1 MEVKWQTVL
10 HVDFSGSGCT
20 PGTWKV
26 LSSQIERQFFFHS
39 ERTKSIT
46 WQEKGPIDYES
57 HSWDHELNSELCEK
71 IYDLIQSHG
80 DFHYLQYVLHLI
92 KTTNP
97 NPNPEISHT
106 KSTGPSHHAQQNKQT
121 KKTRITIN
129 DSLFEVINCKYIHCE
144 FKSQL
149 QGSYS
154 ICSRS
159 CESQEL
165 EEQQGFSLDMS
176 AAVCCLNRV
185 PWCCKERA
193 G

>member
-1 MEVKWQTVL
+1 MNSTQNCV
-10 HVDFSGSGCT
+10 
-20 PGTWKV
+20 
-26 LSSQIERQFFFHS
+26 R
-39 ERTKSIT
+39 KSMI
-46 WQEKGPIDYES
+46 W
-57 HSWDHELNSELCEK
+57 
-71 IYDLIQSHG
+71 IQSHG

-92 KTTNP
+92 KLCLPWDFTCQIHWPFT
-97 NPNPEISHT
+97 SCT
-106 KSTGPSHHAQQNKQT
+106 KNKQT
-121 KKTRITIN
+121 KKHITIN
-129 DSLFEVINCKYIHCE
+129 DSLFGVIHCKYIHCE

-193 G
+193 GLTCVNAFHTVPLSHPQCCHNYPQTHWAHNFTPFASLEHCQRTLNCTWPPRFDLSAMPYSRAKQK